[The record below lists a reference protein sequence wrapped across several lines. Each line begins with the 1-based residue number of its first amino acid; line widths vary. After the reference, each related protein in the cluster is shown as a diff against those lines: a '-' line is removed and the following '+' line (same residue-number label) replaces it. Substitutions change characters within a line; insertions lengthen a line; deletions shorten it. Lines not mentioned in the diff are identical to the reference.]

1 VRRDSLTDLAKRREG
16 SFDEVPFGAVL
27 LAQCLE
33 HLAGIDGPGA
43 RFLYASIAFSL
54 GDHDTAHDEFLR
66 GCSLWAERSDRAEDV
81 EPSEALIT

>member
-1 VRRDSLTDLAKRREG
+1 
-16 SFDEVPFGAVL
+16 VPFGAVL

-54 GDHDTAHDEFLR
+54 GDHATAHDEFLR